1 MDNGDPVMLVVGAG
15 PGMGRA
21 VALLAAERGS
31 NVALVSRTETVLR
44 ETAQLVEARGRS
56 AIWYA
61 ADATDPDSVA
71 RFVNGVMDR
80 FGRID
85 ALVHSLLPPHLLKR
99 VMTLTTEELEEW
111 RRSVEISTYGALLA
125 AHHVAK
131 PMVAAGQGSMVF
143 VTATSALQS
152 YPSVSAHAAGKAG
165 IHALM
170 QSVAAELGPRGVRSN
185 AIAIGVIAGE
195 TLNTLPPFED
205 AELARDMKRAADPSE
220 GALARNPTER
230 EAAEAVLFFASS
242 ASSGI
247 TGQILA
253 VDGGRFFH

>member
-1 MDNGDPVMLVVGAG
+1 
-15 PGMGRA
+15 MGK
-21 VALLAAERGS
+21 
-31 NVALVSRTETVLR
+31 
-44 ETAQLVEARGRS
+44 
-56 AIWYA
+56 
-61 ADATDPDSVA
+61 
-71 RFVNGVMDR
+71 

-99 VMTLTTEELEEW
+99 LTALSIEELEEW

-125 AHHVAK
+125 AHCIAK
-131 PMVAAGQGSMVF
+131 PMVAAKKGSMVF

-152 YPSVSAHAAGKAG
+152 YPSVSAHAVGKAG
-165 IHALM
+165 INALM
-170 QSVAAELGPRGVRSN
+170 QSVASELGPSGIRSN

-195 TLNTLPPFED
+195 TVNTLPHFDDPQ
-205 AELARDMKRAADPSE
+205 LALDMKRAADPSE
-220 GALARNPTER
+220 AALRRNPSER
-230 EAAEAVLFFASS
+230 EAAEATLFFASD